1 MAAGARTAIGTS
13 LDAVVGGKQAPVV
26 KVEQGLEVGIGL
38 QQHIAAP
45 APIAAGGAPGRHVFL
60 TAESHDAVAAAA
72 GTHGNPCLIDELHGK
87 RCRRAQS
94 VTLRSA
100 RRSAGLAEV
109 HFQGVSKIYPPRRGA
124 APVTVLRDLDLAV
137 ADGEFLVLV
146 GPSGCGKSTLLR
158 LLAGLETPSSGAIRV
173 GGRSVVG
180 LRPSQR
186 DVAMVF
192 QSYALYPHLSV
203 RDNIGFGLR
212 RSRPRTLPQ
221 QFQDSLHQLARSWPK
236 GLQVSSLR
244 ERRIEARVA
253 EVAGLLELDALLDRL
268 PKELSGGQKQRV
280 ALGRAIARQ
289 PSVFLMDEPLSNLD
303 AKLRN
308 GTRAQ
313 IVALQ
318 RRLGTTTLYVTHDQV
333 EAMTMGHRIAVLNQ
347 GHLQQL
353 GTPLELYRQPAN
365 LFVAQFIGSPPMNL
379 LPVSVAGPQQLV
391 LAQQLLNIAPQGTAH
406 LGPLLGQSLTAGLRP
421 EHLRVAGAATAETLA
436 ARVCHLEALGNE
448 QLVTCRLDAG
458 EHLVLV
464 RVPPEQ
470 RIQIEQ
476 QVHLEVDPTGWRLF
490 DGDGVAV

>member
-1 MAAGARTAIGTS
+1 
-13 LDAVVGGKQAPVV
+13 
-26 KVEQGLEVGIGL
+26 
-38 QQHIAAP
+38 
-45 APIAAGGAPGRHVFL
+45 
-60 TAESHDAVAAAA
+60 
-72 GTHGNPCLIDELHGK
+72 
-87 RCRRAQS
+87 
-94 VTLRSA
+94 
-100 RRSAGLAEV
+100 
-109 HFQGVSKIYPPRRGA
+109 
-124 APVTVLRDLDLAV
+124 
-137 ADGEFLVLV
+137 
-146 GPSGCGKSTLLR
+146 
-158 LLAGLETPSSGAIRV
+158 
-173 GGRSVVG
+173 
-180 LRPSQR
+180 
-186 DVAMVF
+186 
-192 QSYALYPHLSV
+192 
-203 RDNIGFGLR
+203 
-212 RSRPRTLPQ
+212 
-221 QFQDSLHQLARSWPK
+221 
-236 GLQVSSLR
+236 VSSLR

-421 EHLRVAGAATAETLA
+421 EHLRVVGAATAQTLA

-470 RIQIEQ
+470 RIQLEQ

-490 DGDGVAV
+490 DGDGVAI